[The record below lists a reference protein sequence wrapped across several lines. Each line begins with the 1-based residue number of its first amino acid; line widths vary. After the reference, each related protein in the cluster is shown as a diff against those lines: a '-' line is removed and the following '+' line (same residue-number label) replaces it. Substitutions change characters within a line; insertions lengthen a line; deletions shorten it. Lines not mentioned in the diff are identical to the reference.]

1 MEVLWSGDGGSI
13 EADLTEYASALAFV
27 QGVEA
32 ALARMPL

>member
-1 MEVLWSGDGGSI
+1 MGVLWSGDGGSI
-13 EADLTEYASALAFV
+13 KADFTKYAAALAFV